1 MSHIA
6 CGKGTHSLRHLIK
19 SKVFLFIVIT
29 IVLLVTIALTAD
41 SNSKL
46 NWIGNIFS
54 VPLSPVQ
61 KLFST
66 AGQKIDEAVSF
77 FKDIEAIKTEN
88 EELRKRVSELERENR
103 ELEAFKEKNE
113 ELRKAL
119 NLKDRFAEYTII
131 GSNVIAKDAG
141 NWFDIFR
148 IDVGTRDGIKGDMPV
163 VTNSRGLVGRIL
175 TSDITSSKVISI
187 IDEDSQ
193 VAGWISKTGGHVI
206 VRGDYALK
214 DEGLCR
220 MDYIA
225 GDIDVKVGD
234 IIETSGLGGIY
245 PKGIVIGEVK
255 EIRMINSEFN
265 RYAIIE
271 PAVDFKSLE
280 EVYVLKNK

>member
-6 CGKGTHSLRHLIK
+6 CGKETHSLRHLIK
-19 SKVFLFIVIT
+19 NKVFLFILIT
-29 IVLLVTIALTAD
+29 VVLLVTIALTA
-41 SNSKL
+41 NRYSKL
-46 NWIGNIFS
+46 NWMGNILS
-54 VPLSPVQ
+54 VPLSPIQ
-61 KLFST
+61 KLFSF
-66 AGQKIDEAVSF
+66 AGQKIEGAVSF

-103 ELEAFKEKNE
+103 ELEGFREKNE

-119 NLKDRFAEYTII
+119 NLKDRFAEYDII

-141 NWFDIFR
+141 NWFNIFR
-148 IDVGTRDGIKGDMPV
+148 IDVGTRDGIKADMPV

-175 TSDITSSKVISI
+175 TTDVTSSKVISI

-193 VAGWISKTGGHVI
+193 VAGWISNSGGHVI
-206 VRGDYALK
+206 VRGDITLK

-225 GDIDVKVGD
+225 GNIDVKVGD
-234 IIETSGLGGIY
+234 TIETSGLGGIY
-245 PKGIVIGEVK
+245 PKGIVIGKVK

-271 PAVDFKSLE
+271 PAVDFKGLE